1 MFVRLLIEHNCW
13 DRDGNGAVLTSSA
26 VVSVVAGSSAV
37 APVAIRAK
45 PHTHARVLA
54 GVVATGIHCRQV
66 CENRW
71 STQLLNNWDTVQLQQ
86 QFPHL
91 PQDWCAHGQD
101 YFKQAESLWCFCRRP
116 PPHIFNTFFLSL
128 RWLPVPPSCVQQLS
142 KIMRRRSKLW
152 MRGQIR
158 NGRVHECKDAVWN
171 SPDVLISC
179 RVSLDH
185 SSTGNRCRYGRQTQ
199 SESNKGKNI

>member
-1 MFVRLLIEHNCW
+1 M
-13 DRDGNGAVLTSSA
+13 LTSSA

-71 STQLLNNWDTVQLQQ
+71 STRLLNNRDTVQLQQ
-86 QFPHL
+86 QFPHF

-101 YFKQAESLWCFCRRP
+101 YFEQADSLWCFCRRP
-116 PPHIFNTFFLSL
+116 PPHIFNAFFFLSL
-128 RWLPVPPSCVQQLS
+128 KWLPVPPSCVQQLS
-142 KIMRRRSKLW
+142 KIMRLCSELW

-158 NGRVHECKDAVWN
+158 NGRVHECKDVVWN
-171 SPDVLISC
+171 SPDVLITC
-179 RVSLDH
+179 RSH
-185 SSTGNRCRYGRQTQ
+185 FPTATPANRCRYGPQTQ